1 MNDIERVVALQE
13 AAAKAAGIKGVKEL
27 LAHNR
32 ELYVCKARDTAIY
45 LARETTSLSWE
56 RLAAMF
62 GARHHTSLI
71 MAHRRVKM
79 RLARGVKCGTVAQVE
94 WNARILEAIQPQVDE
109 TKVGTVEVVA
119 IVDEVKVE
127 DQDA

>member
-45 LARETTSLSWE
+45 LARDTTRLSWV
-56 RLAAMF
+56 
-62 GARHHTSLI
+62 RHHTSLI